1 MYYIWN
7 IFLAGLIVGIICLIK
22 VIKAKKKKE
31 LVNNSKISET
41 PANDSYKSDIS
52 LDKDGQI

>member
-1 MYYIWN
+1 M
-7 IFLAGLIVGIICLIK
+7 IVGIICLIK